1 MPVGQRRP
9 GRHAGAP
16 ERGLVEPVDR
26 GALGA
31 NLVVDNRD
39 STVVD
44 DIDHGSVAVDNP
56 YDSSGEHGRDCGS
69 SA

>member
-16 ERGLVEPVDR
+16 ELGLVEPVDR

-31 NLVVDNRD
+31 NLVVDRA

-44 DIDHGSVAVDNP
+44 DIDHGSVADNNA
-56 YDSSGEHGRDCGS
+56 YDSSGEHGRDRGS